1 MVKINDNCIGCGLC
15 IDDCI
20 SEAITL
26 MEGRAQVTRP
36 CLECGHCYAV
46 CPVGAPEISD
56 VDMEDVEEL
65 NPSAFVNIEA
75 LLHTIKGRRSIR
87 KYQNKKIEEEKLDL
101 ILEAGR
107 YTATAVN
114 YQDLRFIV
122 VQERLG
128 EFKNLIWKGLTEMAK
143 TPQEHPDIERYAGH
157 LKKKAKDPA
166 DDYLFRNA
174 PAMIF
179 VVTDRLLD
187 AGLAAQNMELAA
199 VAQGLGVMYNGYMTR
214 AANMVPGALKWLQ
227 TEGRTVAACML
238 AGYPDVRYLR
248 TAPRKRADVIR
259 M

>member
-1 MVKINDNCIGCGLC
+1 MVKINDNCIGCGSC

-46 CPVGAPEISD
+46 CPAEAPEISG
-56 VDMEDVEEL
+56 VDMEDVEEV
-65 NPSAFVNIEA
+65 NPSAFVDIEA
-75 LLHTIKGRRSIR
+75 LLHTIKGRRSVR
-87 KYQNKKIEEEKLDL
+87 KYQNRKIEEEKLDL
-101 ILEAGR
+101 IFEAGR

-122 VQERLG
+122 VQERLE
-128 EFKNLIWKGLTEMAK
+128 EFKNLIWKGLNEMARF
-143 TPQEHPDIERYAGH
+143 PQEYPDIERYAGH

-174 PAMIF
+174 PAVIF

-214 AANMVPGALKWLQ
+214 AANMVPGALEWLQ

-248 TAPRKRADVIR
+248 TAPRKAADVIR
-259 M
+259 K